1 MPVSSVA
8 QDYTWRA
15 TLSGKFTL
23 FCRQLHDHSDA
34 HAVKL
39 QNTMPVTLR
48 IRVDRKIVDKWSPCG
63 NRHRFVTLGDTTM
76 RQEWSNAQLRLLKK
90 EFPKGSVAALAGDL
104 GRSEGAV
111 RQKAHSLGLKKK
123 NRSDARSTPGRKKVA
138 PKVAR
143 KRK

>member
-1 MPVSSVA
+1 MPDSSVA
-8 QDYTWRA
+8 RDHTWLA
-15 TLSGKFTL
+15 SLSGKSHCSVSNSTTIQMPTPWSF
-23 FCRQLHDHSDA
+23 RMA
-34 HAVKL
+34 
-39 QNTMPVTLR
+39 MPVIVR
-48 IRVDRKIVDKWSPCG
+48 IRVDRKIVDKWWPCG
-63 NRHRFVTLGDTTM
+63 NRRCFVTLGDTIM

-123 NRSDARSTPGRKKVA
+123 NRSDARSIPGRKKVA
-138 PKVAR
+138 SKVAR